1 MLVKRTDL
9 ALEARELWQE
19 STEKTTR
26 LSGVKAGKSREEGY
40 PVTRVD
46 ILDQRGE
53 KALGKPQGS
62 YLTIDLTTFWQ
73 RKSDFFERAV
83 RAVGSQLRELLPEE
97 GPVLVIGLGNEAM
110 TPDAVGP
117 LAADNVL
124 ITRHLIAAMPKHF
137 AGFRPVAVFRTG
149 VLGTTG
155 VESAEAVRGL
165 VAEVQPALV
174 IAVDALASRRVGRV
188 CATVQLSDTGI
199 IPGSGVGNHRAALNR
214 ETLGVPVLAVGIP
227 TVVDAAT
234 GQVDQCLELLDW
246 PDPTDPEEW
255 VGLTVADDGDLHA
268 AVVPVR
274 SGDELEVLT
283 RTLDTTVESVNRYIS
298 DIQQVLTQVAGG
310 NLQVEP
316 QVDYKGDFA
325 LIRTSLD
332 TIIQSMNE
340 TILGFEAAASR
351 LAEMSEELNGQS
363 GQLQHASMEQTK
375 STEELVQEV
384 AHVKE
389 RLASVTNSSNQT
401 RTKTG
406 EIAQCIQEANT
417 RMDALSEAMDGISAN
432 AQKITQIAKSI
443 EDIAFQTGI
452 LAINASVEAARAG
465 SAGKGFAVVAEEVR
479 QLASRSSEAAQSAA
493 DTVNSTRAM
502 IQAGVKLTADTA
514 GSLQDISAVSSQ
526 IGGITDQLVAAVQGQ
541 ESALAIMEERIGTIF
556 SIAERNLQNATGTEQ
571 SSGLLAKEAEAL
583 RFQVQRFKVKE
594 ERGR

>member
-19 STEKTTR
+19 AAERTTR
-26 LSGVKAGKSREEGY
+26 LSGVKATKTKREGY

-73 RKSDFFERAV
+73 RKADFFERAV
-83 RAVGSQLRELLPEE
+83 RAVGSQLKELLPEE

-117 LAADNVL
+117 LAADNIL

-234 GQVDQCLELLDW
+234 LAADLLEESGVENI
-246 PDPTDPEEW
+246 DPES
-255 VGLTVADDGDLHA
+255 L
-268 AVVPVR
+268 R
-274 SGDELEVLT
+274 
-283 RTLDTTVESVNRYIS
+283 
-298 DIQQVLTQVAGG
+298 GG
-310 NLQVEP
+310 
-316 QVDYKGDFA
+316 
-325 LIRTSLD
+325 
-332 TIIQSMNE
+332 
-340 TILGFEAAASR
+340 
-351 LAEMSEELNGQS
+351 GQS
-363 GQLQHASMEQTK
+363 LM
-375 STEELVQEV
+375 
-384 AHVKE
+384 
-389 RLASVTNSSNQT
+389 VTTQDID
-401 RTKTG
+401 R
-406 EIAQCIQEANT
+406 QV
-417 RMDALSEAMDGISAN
+417 RDLSKVVGYGINWA
-432 AQKITQIAKSI
+432 
-443 EDIAFQTGI
+443 
-452 LAINASVEAARAG
+452 
-465 SAGKGFAVVAEEVR
+465 
-479 QLASRSSEAAQSAA
+479 
-493 DTVNSTRAM
+493 
-502 IQAGVKLTADTA
+502 
-514 GSLQDISAVSSQ
+514 LQDLEI
-526 IGGITDQLVAAVQGQ
+526 
-541 ESALAIMEERIGTIF
+541 EEMNALL
-556 SIAERNLQNATGTEQ
+556 S
-571 SSGLLAKEAEAL
+571 
-583 RFQVQRFKVKE
+583 
-594 ERGR
+594 

>member
-19 STEKTTR
+19 SAERTTR
-26 LSGVKAGKSREEGY
+26 LSGVKATKTKREGY

-73 RKSDFFERAV
+73 RKADFFERAV
-83 RAVGSQLRELLPEE
+83 RAVGSQLKELLPEE

-234 GQVDQCLELLDW
+234 LAADLLEESGVENI
-246 PDPTDPEEW
+246 DPES
-255 VGLTVADDGDLHA
+255 L
-268 AVVPVR
+268 R
-274 SGDELEVLT
+274 
-283 RTLDTTVESVNRYIS
+283 
-298 DIQQVLTQVAGG
+298 GG
-310 NLQVEP
+310 
-316 QVDYKGDFA
+316 
-325 LIRTSLD
+325 
-332 TIIQSMNE
+332 
-340 TILGFEAAASR
+340 
-351 LAEMSEELNGQS
+351 GQS
-363 GQLQHASMEQTK
+363 LM
-375 STEELVQEV
+375 
-384 AHVKE
+384 
-389 RLASVTNSSNQT
+389 VTTQDID
-401 RTKTG
+401 R
-406 EIAQCIQEANT
+406 QV
-417 RMDALSEAMDGISAN
+417 RDLSKVVGYGINWA
-432 AQKITQIAKSI
+432 
-443 EDIAFQTGI
+443 
-452 LAINASVEAARAG
+452 
-465 SAGKGFAVVAEEVR
+465 
-479 QLASRSSEAAQSAA
+479 
-493 DTVNSTRAM
+493 
-502 IQAGVKLTADTA
+502 
-514 GSLQDISAVSSQ
+514 LQDLEI
-526 IGGITDQLVAAVQGQ
+526 
-541 ESALAIMEERIGTIF
+541 EEMNALL
-556 SIAERNLQNATGTEQ
+556 S
-571 SSGLLAKEAEAL
+571 
-583 RFQVQRFKVKE
+583 
-594 ERGR
+594 